1 MCESCSG
8 QCQGV
13 VSEEYPVQMECPIC
27 GGCGLVDAITDER
40 GECGQCNGLGRFEL
54 AECPRKFIGQ
64 ELTECINY
72 ASLASKG
79 DWPVAGGILD
89 QSAWF
94 VALVQRL
101 EADTNAIDKV
111 RMERM

>member
-1 MCESCSG
+1 MD
-8 QCQGV
+8 
-13 VSEEYPVQMECPIC
+13 CPTC
-27 GGCGLVDAITDER
+27 GGCGVIDDGTDDQQ
-40 GECGQCNGLGRFEL
+40 ECSQCDGMGRFEL

-64 ELTECINY
+64 DLTECINY

-79 DWPVAGGILD
+79 AWPVAGGILD
-89 QSAWF
+89 QAAWF

-101 EADTNAIDKV
+101 EADTSMIDTA